1 MRPIVSAELVNGV
14 FGDPALYLDFR
25 DERRALLFDIGDIG
39 ALLPKKILRLS
50 DVFVSHA
57 HMDHFAGLDRL
68 VRVCLGRS
76 AGLRLYGPP
85 GFLARVEHKLAG
97 YDWNLAE
104 RYPGDFTLLAHEVA
118 PGGRVAMA
126 RFRSKASFACECM
139 PEAQVRDGVLL
150 DEPRFRV
157 RVTLLDHGIPCLG
170 FALEEKA
177 HVNVWKNRLEE
188 LGLAVGP
195 WLNELKRAIA
205 ENLPDDTAIRAWW
218 RDRDGPHEHSMPL
231 GELKA
236 RALSIVAGQKLCYI
250 TDIRYHAE
258 NEARAVALASG
269 ADVLFIESV
278 FLSSE
283 AAHAERKF
291 HLTAEQ
297 AGRIARAARAKSVI
311 AFHFSPRYEGRE
323 GELLAELEAARS
335 SPRMS
340 VSAERSTRVVPV
352 VRR

>member
-14 FGDPALYLDFR
+14 FGDPTLYLDFR

-39 ALLPKKILRLS
+39 ALPPKKILRVS

-68 VRVCLGRS
+68 VRVCLGRG
-76 AGLRLYGPP
+76 AEVGLYGPP
-85 GFLARVEHKLAG
+85 GFLERVEHKLAS
-97 YDWNLAE
+97 YEWNLAA

-118 PGGRVAMA
+118 PDGRMTLA
-126 RFRSKASFACECM
+126 RFRPKASFRR
-139 PEAQVRDGVLL
+139 EAMAGTQAADGVLV
-150 DEPRFRV
+150 DDPRFRV
-157 RVTLLDHGIPCLG
+157 RAALLDHGIPCLG

-177 HVNVWKNRLEE
+177 HVNVWNNRLEE
-188 LGLAVGP
+188 MGLAVGP
-195 WLNELKRAIA
+195 WLSEAKRAIA
-205 ENLPDDTAIRAWW
+205 EGLADDTEIQGHA
-218 RDRDGPHEHSMPL
+218 L

-236 RALSIVAGQKLCYI
+236 RALVIAPGQKIAYI

-258 NEARAVALASG
+258 NTARAAALADG

-291 HLTAEQ
+291 HLTAGQ
-297 AGRIARAARAKSVI
+297 AGRIARAARAKTVI
-311 AFHFSPRYEGRE
+311 PFHFSPRYEGRE
-323 GELLAELEAARS
+323 AEVLAELEAARS
-335 SPRMS
+335 
-340 VSAERSTRVVPV
+340 AA
-352 VRR
+352 